1 MIRSRILHR
10 TYYNF
15 SSAVELGPHI
25 LRLRPREGFDLRI
38 VSSTLSI
45 VPDATLRWY
54 RDAENNDVGIATF
67 NVQRTRHLAVVS
79 DVVVEHYGLTGTP
92 DESPIGSSAASW
104 TRDPSVEDA
113 VLWPYRQTIHAR
125 GDLDALLQDV
135 SRNSGRVTQS
145 DRVHELLALCAC
157 LRTRIRYQSR
167 AEAGVQT
174 PVQTLARGAGSCRDF
189 AVLFIEA
196 ARHLGVAAR
205 FVSGYLRTDA
215 SGADFGSTHAWAEAY
230 LPRYGW
236 CGFDPSNSNGV
247 GSNHIA
253 VGTGLDPEGLPPV
266 AGSFTGAAD
275 ASLDVGVWV
284 TRV

>member
-15 SSAVELGPHI
+15 SSEVELGPHI
-25 LRLRPREGFDLRI
+25 LRLRPREGLDLRI
-38 VSSTLSI
+38 VSSTLSL
-45 VPDATLRWY
+45 VPDAAVRWY
-54 RDAENNDVGIATF
+54 RDAENNNVGIATF
-67 NVQRTRHLAVVS
+67 NDRRTRHLAVVS
-79 DVVVEHYGLTGTP
+79 DVVVEHYGFTGAL
-92 DESPIGSSAASW
+92 DESPLGSSAASW
-104 TRDPSVEDA
+104 TRDLSVEDA
-113 VLWPYRQTIHAR
+113 VLLPYRRTLYAR
-125 GDLDALLQDV
+125 GELDAILQDV
-135 SRNSGRVTQS
+135 SGNSGRVTAS
-145 DRVHELLALCAC
+145 DRVHELLSLCAC

-215 SGADFGSTHAWAEAY
+215 SGADFGATHAWAEAY
-230 LPRYGW
+230 LPMYGW
-236 CGFDPSNSNGV
+236 CGFDPSNSKGV
-247 GSNHIA
+247 GLDHIA
-253 VGTGLDPEGLPPV
+253 VGTSLDPEGLPPV

-275 ASLDVGVWV
+275 ASLDIGVWV